1 MPGPREIQ
9 TELGAAATVKRNG
22 SGSRAYP
29 LTQLFGMM
37 ATINEILA
45 LDLLTLREHTE
56 RAGDV
61 LDANQHRVRLQT
73 SLEDCE
79 VCLVRRAGELVAY
92 AMLRRESETCWFVC
106 GLSTHPLHRTPAVMS
121 ELFSKLAELATR
133 MGIVEL
139 RSNVYK
145 TNRLSMAFH
154 RKLGFHITRENEK
167 AVEFF
172 AAVAT
177 ISGRPSV
184 QRAVG
189 KRGVSAT
196 PLSEN

>member
-1 MPGPREIQ
+1 MDTAIP
-9 TELGAAATVKRNG
+9 
-22 SGSRAYP
+22 SGRQGLAG
-29 LTQLFGMM
+29 TQVFGMT

-61 LDANQHRVRLQT
+61 LDADQHRVRLQA
-73 SLEDCE
+73 SLE
-79 VCLVRRAGELVAY
+79 VCAVCSVRKAGELVAY
-92 AMLRRESETCWFVC
+92 AMLRPESETCWFVS
-106 GLSTHPLHRTPAVMS
+106 GLSTHPLHRTPTVMS
-121 ELFSKLAELATR
+121 ELLSKLAELAGR

-154 RKLGFHITRENEK
+154 RKLGFHIRRENEK

-172 AAVAT
+172 AAVST

-189 KRGVSAT
+189 KRGLSAGG
-196 PLSEN
+196 LSEN

>member
-1 MPGPREIQ
+1 MMP
-9 TELGAAATVKRNG
+9 TV
-22 SGSRAYP
+22 
-29 LTQLFGMM
+29 
-37 ATINEILA
+37 NEILT

-61 LDANQHRVRLQT
+61 FDADQHRVRLQA

-79 VCLVRRAGELVAY
+79 VCSVRRAGELVAY
-92 AMLRRESETCWFVC
+92 AMLRRESETCWFVS

-121 ELFSKLAELATR
+121 ELLSKLAELAGRT
-133 MGIVEL
+133 GIVEL

-172 AAVAT
+172 ASVST
-177 ISGRPSV
+177 ISRRPSI
-184 QRAVG
+184 QRAAG
-189 KRGVSAT
+189 KRGISAG
-196 PLSEN
+196 PQSEN